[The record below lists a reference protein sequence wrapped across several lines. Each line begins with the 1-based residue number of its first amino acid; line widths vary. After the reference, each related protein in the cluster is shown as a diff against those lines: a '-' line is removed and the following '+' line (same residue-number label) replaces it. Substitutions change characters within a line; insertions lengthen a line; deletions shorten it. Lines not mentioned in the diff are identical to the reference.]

1 MTQGIG
7 FPHLVRRALATS
19 SGEINDWI
27 QQDQEANNGVLNQI
41 REAIQQ
47 EKAFAFVGSGCSI
60 PLGYPS
66 WQEFI
71 AELIKK
77 CQGKYPH
84 RTAEFEHLKRT
95 NILFAAEECKKNLDI
110 SIYCSFIQKR
120 FGPRTPSVSGEHKI
134 LWQLFRQILTSNYD
148 PCLEN
153 ALCEMY
159 RNENPHIFS
168 YSNEAQVPQF
178 INLVERNARVL
189 FYVHGR
195 HDEPE
200 KCIVTLND
208 YQNHY
213 SKDDIRQACTTLFD
227 SRSVVF
233 IGFGLTDSYLMRIP
247 DQLVA
252 IYKGRKK
259 QHYAILPYPSDVEP
273 WTKRDELLQ
282 LHGVHTAFYPVTGDD
297 HSKRLELLKK
307 LLLSNSH

>member
-1 MTQGIG
+1 MTQEIR
-7 FPHLVRRALATS
+7 FPDLVRRALATS
-19 SGEINDWI
+19 SDKIKDWI
-27 QQDQEANNGVLNQI
+27 RQDQGANNSVIGQI
-41 REAIQQ
+41 KTAIQ
-47 EKAFAFVGSGCSI
+47 EKKAVAFVGSGCSI

-148 PCLEN
+148 PCLES
-153 ALCEMY
+153 ALRNVH
-159 RNENPHIFS
+159 RNEEYYIC
-168 YSNEAQVPQF
+168 YANEAQVS
-178 INLVERNARVL
+178 NLSKLLGENKLVL
-189 FYVHGR
+189 FYVHGYYN
-195 HDEPE
+195 EPQN
-200 KCIVTLND
+200 CIVTLSD
-208 YQNHY
+208 YQDHY
-213 SKDDIRQACTTLFD
+213 SKEYIRTACTSLFD
-227 SRSVVF
+227 NYPVVF

-252 IYKGRKK
+252 IYKGLKK